1 MREYGVIGGIKTYQ
15 VQTAVLGTGAAGYN
29 AACLLKKGGAD
40 DLVIITESRN
50 AGTSRNT
57 GSDKQTYYKL
67 SLAGDDPDSVCSLAS
82 DLFAGRAVD
91 GDIALCE
98 AALSSASFLRL
109 ADMGVPFPV
118 NRYGEY
124 IGYKTD
130 HDPHRRAT
138 SAGPY
143 TSRFMT
149 ECLEKEAESLGIELL
164 DGYQAVRLLVK
175 NEENRGLFLISRK
188 SGEPLIVLCSSLVF
202 ATGGPAGIY
211 SASVYPE
218 SQFGATGIAF
228 EAGCMG
234 RNLTEWQYGLASV
247 KPRWNVSG
255 SYMQVIP
262 RFVSIDEDGREYD
275 FLSEYAYQREKML
288 SLIFLKGYQWP
299 FDVRKLKS
307 GSSIIDILCY
317 LQIEK
322 GRRVYL
328 DFMHNPDFQDIPWD
342 KISDEASCYLK
353 AAGAT
358 GDTPIERLKKLNM
371 PAYSFY
377 LDKGVD
383 LENEYLE
390 ISLSAQHNN
399 GGLAID
405 SWWQSNIKGL
415 FPVGECAASHGVY
428 RPGGSALNAG
438 QCGSRRAA
446 SWICQHRLGPWSA
459 DGTEL
464 EKYVLKE
471 KGEDLYNILLNVVAT
486 YNSADNAK
494 YYEVEDGVFCG
505 YTDQWNGIHQESAAK
520 LYGAH
525 NTARLVK
532 SDEAY
537 ENVENDLF
545 VIVDAYAQQYRG
557 DFSNTGVLD
566 TIKIFR
572 NDDNS
577 YVLYEKGALLMAEDG
592 KTALEGFLGME
603 NIYDPEYADMHAAM
617 LADTAYHANTW
628 RPMYMLA
635 VGAEIVE
642 DGVRCPFDELHNTEA
657 WREENGGPCPHAV
670 PVDGYIT
677 GRYLVNL
684 VDSAKAGAAL
694 KSRPSDSFY
703 S

>member
-15 VQTAVLGTGAAGYN
+15 VQTVVLGTGAAGYN

-67 SLAGDDPDSVCSLAS
+67 SLAGDDSDSVFSLAS

-98 AALSSASFLRL
+98 ATLSSASFLRL

-175 NEENRGLFLISRK
+175 NDEIRGLFLISRK
-188 SGEPLIVLCSSLVF
+188 SGEPHIVLCSSLVF

-262 RFVSIDEDGREYD
+262 RFVSIDDGGREYD
-275 FLSEYAYQREKML
+275 FLSEYAYPREKML

-342 KISDEASCYLK
+342 KISEETSGYLK

-446 SWICQHRLGPWSA
+446 SWICQHRLGPWCA
-459 DGTEL
+459 GGTEL
-464 EKYVLKE
+464 EDEVNEIKNLIAVSENGTLDACEVYKHVREMMSLNGSVIRNAGLIE
-471 KGEDLYNILLNVVAT
+471 KTLEGVSYYLSNFSSIKVNGKSELWILFELRNALITQKVYLESMLDYILHGGKSRGSALYSEKNGNIHIDGLDNRFT
-486 YNSADNAK
+486 YSL
-494 YYEVEDGVFCG
+494 E
-505 YTDQWNGIHQESAAK
+505 
-520 LYGAH
+520 
-525 NTARLVK
+525 
-532 SDEAY
+532 DEAMPSEIQEVRY
-537 ENVENDLF
+537 
-545 VIVDAYAQQYRG
+545 
-557 DFSNTGVLD
+557 
-566 TIKIFR
+566 
-572 NDDNS
+572 
-577 YVLYEKGALLMAEDG
+577 MDG
-592 KTALEGFLGME
+592 KTEFSRRMPNPIPKDDDFFE
-603 NIYDPEYADMHAAM
+603 NVWARY
-617 LADTAYHANTW
+617 
-628 RPMYMLA
+628 R
-635 VGAEIVE
+635 E
-642 DGVRCPFDELHNTEA
+642 DRC
-657 WREENGGPCPHAV
+657 V
-670 PVDGYIT
+670 Y
-677 GRYLVNL
+677 
-684 VDSAKAGAAL
+684 
-694 KSRPSDSFY
+694 
-703 S
+703 

>member
-143 TSRFMT
+143 TSRFMA

-175 NEENRGLFLISRK
+175 NEEIRGLFLISRK

-275 FLSEYAYQREKML
+275 FLSEYAYPREKML

-464 EKYVLKE
+464 EDEVNEIKNLIAGSENGTLDAREVYKHVREMMSLN
-471 KGEDLYNILLNVVAT
+471 GSVIRNEDLIEKTLEEITFYLSNFSSIKVNGKAELWILFELRNALITQKVYLESMLDYILHGGKSRGSALYSEENGNIHIDGLDNRFT
-486 YNSADNAK
+486 YSL
-494 YYEVEDGVFCG
+494 E
-505 YTDQWNGIHQESAAK
+505 
-520 LYGAH
+520 
-525 NTARLVK
+525 
-532 SDEAY
+532 DEARPSEIQEARY
-537 ENVENDLF
+537 
-545 VIVDAYAQQYRG
+545 
-557 DFSNTGVLD
+557 
-566 TIKIFR
+566 
-572 NDDNS
+572 
-577 YVLYEKGALLMAEDG
+577 MDG
-592 KTALEGFLGME
+592 KTEFSRRMPNPIPKDDDFFE
-603 NIYDPEYADMHAAM
+603 NVWARY
-617 LADTAYHANTW
+617 
-628 RPMYMLA
+628 R
-635 VGAEIVE
+635 E
-642 DGVRCPFDELHNTEA
+642 DRC
-657 WREENGGPCPHAV
+657 V
-670 PVDGYIT
+670 Y
-677 GRYLVNL
+677 
-684 VDSAKAGAAL
+684 
-694 KSRPSDSFY
+694 
-703 S
+703 

>member
-15 VQTAVLGTGAAGYN
+15 VQTVVLGTGAAGYN

-67 SLAGDDPDSVCSLAS
+67 SLAGDDSDSVFSLAS

-98 AALSSASFLRL
+98 ATLSSASFLRL

-175 NEENRGLFLISRK
+175 NDEIRGLFLISRK
-188 SGEPLIVLCSSLVF
+188 SGEPHIVLCSSLVF

-262 RFVSIDEDGREYD
+262 RFVSIDDGGREYD
-275 FLSEYAYQREKML
+275 FLSEYAYPREKML

-342 KISDEASCYLK
+342 KISEETSGYLK

-446 SWICQHRLGPWSA
+446 SWICQHRLGPWCA
-459 DGTEL
+459 GGTEL
-464 EKYVLKE
+464 EDEVNEIKNLIAVSENGTLDACEVYKHAREMMSLNGSVIRNAGLIE
-471 KGEDLYNILLNVVAT
+471 KTLEGVSYYLSNFSSIKVNGKSELWILFELRNALITQKVYLESMLDYILHGGKSRGSALYSEKNGNIHIDGLDNRFT
-486 YNSADNAK
+486 YSL
-494 YYEVEDGVFCG
+494 E
-505 YTDQWNGIHQESAAK
+505 
-520 LYGAH
+520 
-525 NTARLVK
+525 
-532 SDEAY
+532 DEAMPSEIQEVRY
-537 ENVENDLF
+537 
-545 VIVDAYAQQYRG
+545 
-557 DFSNTGVLD
+557 
-566 TIKIFR
+566 
-572 NDDNS
+572 
-577 YVLYEKGALLMAEDG
+577 MDG
-592 KTALEGFLGME
+592 KTEFSRRMPNPIPKDDDFFE
-603 NIYDPEYADMHAAM
+603 NVWARY
-617 LADTAYHANTW
+617 
-628 RPMYMLA
+628 R
-635 VGAEIVE
+635 E
-642 DGVRCPFDELHNTEA
+642 DRC
-657 WREENGGPCPHAV
+657 V
-670 PVDGYIT
+670 Y
-677 GRYLVNL
+677 
-684 VDSAKAGAAL
+684 
-694 KSRPSDSFY
+694 
-703 S
+703 

>member
-1 MREYGVIGGIKTYQ
+1 MREYGVMGGIKTYQ
-15 VQTAVLGTGAAGYN
+15 VQTVVLGTGAAGYN

-67 SLAGDDPDSVCSLAS
+67 SLAGDDPDSVLSLAS

-149 ECLEKEAESLGIELL
+149 ECLEKEADSLGIELL
-164 DGYQAVRLLVK
+164 DGYQAIRLLVK
-175 NEENRGLFLISRK
+175 NEEIRGLFLISRK
-188 SGEPLIVLCSSLVF
+188 SGEPLIVLCSSIVF

-275 FLSEYAYQREKML
+275 FLSEYAYPREKML

-317 LQIEK
+317 LQIAK

-342 KISDEASCYLK
+342 RISDEASGYLK

-464 EKYVLKE
+464 EDEVNEIKNLIAGSENGTLDAREVYKHVREMMSLNGSVIRNAGLIE
-471 KGEDLYNILLNVVAT
+471 KTLEEVSYYLSNFSSIKVNGKSELWILFELRNALITQKVYLESMLDYILHGGKSRGSALYSEKNGNIHIDGLDNRFT
-486 YNSADNAK
+486 YSL
-494 YYEVEDGVFCG
+494 E
-505 YTDQWNGIHQESAAK
+505 
-520 LYGAH
+520 
-525 NTARLVK
+525 
-532 SDEAY
+532 DEAMPSEIQEVRY
-537 ENVENDLF
+537 
-545 VIVDAYAQQYRG
+545 
-557 DFSNTGVLD
+557 
-566 TIKIFR
+566 
-572 NDDNS
+572 
-577 YVLYEKGALLMAEDG
+577 MDG
-592 KTALEGFLGME
+592 KTEFSRRMPNPIPKDDDFFE
-603 NIYDPEYADMHAAM
+603 NVWARY
-617 LADTAYHANTW
+617 
-628 RPMYMLA
+628 R
-635 VGAEIVE
+635 E
-642 DGVRCPFDELHNTEA
+642 DRC
-657 WREENGGPCPHAV
+657 V
-670 PVDGYIT
+670 Y
-677 GRYLVNL
+677 
-684 VDSAKAGAAL
+684 
-694 KSRPSDSFY
+694 
-703 S
+703 

>member
-1 MREYGVIGGIKTYQ
+1 MREYGVIEGVKAYQ

-29 AACLLKKGGAD
+29 AACLLKKGGAE
-40 DLVIITESRN
+40 DLAIITESKN

-67 SLAGDDPDSVCSLAS
+67 SLAGDDPDSVYSLAS
-82 DLFAGRAVD
+82 NLFAGRAVD

-98 AALSSASFLRL
+98 AALSSSSFLRL

-130 HDPHRRAT
+130 HDMHRRAT

-149 ECLEKEAESLGIELL
+149 ECLEKEAERLGIELL

-175 NEENRGLFLISRK
+175 DDEVRGLFLISRK
-188 SGEPLIVLCSSLVF
+188 NGEPLIVLCRSLVF

-247 KPRWNVSG
+247 RPRWNVSG

-262 RFVSIDEDGREYD
+262 RFVSVDEDGREYD
-275 FLSEYAYQREKML
+275 FLSEYAYPREKML

-299 FDVRKLKS
+299 FDVRKLEN

-317 LQIEK
+317 LQLEK

-328 DFMHNPDFQDIPWD
+328 DFMHNPDFQDIPWNGL
-342 KISDEASCYLK
+342 SEEASGYLR

-358 GDTPIERLKKLNM
+358 GNTPVERLKKLNC

-377 LDKGVD
+377 LDRNVD
-383 LENEYLE
+383 LEKEYLE

-399 GGLAID
+399 GGLAMD
-405 SWWQSNIKGL
+405 AWWQSNIKGV

-446 SWICQHRLGPWSA
+446 AWICQHGLGKWNA
-459 DGTEL
+459 DTSGLEDAINEIKVLIADSENGTSDARVVYKHVREMMSL
-464 EKYVLKE
+464 NGSVIRNAGLIRRTLKE
-471 KGEDLYNILLNVVAT
+471 VDSCLRNFSSIKVNGKSELWILFELRNALITQKVYLESMLDYILNGGKSRGSALY
-486 YNSADNAK
+486 S
-494 YYEVEDGVFCG
+494 
-505 YTDQWNGIHQESAAK
+505 
-520 LYGAH
+520 
-525 NTARLVK
+525 
-532 SDEAY
+532 
-537 ENVENDLF
+537 
-545 VIVDAYAQQYRG
+545 
-557 DFSNTGVLD
+557 
-566 TIKIFR
+566 
-572 NDDNS
+572 
-577 YVLYEKGALLMAEDG
+577 
-592 KTALEGFLGME
+592 
-603 NIYDPEYADMHAAM
+603 
-617 LADTAYHANTW
+617 
-628 RPMYMLA
+628 
-635 VGAEIVE
+635 
-642 DGVRCPFDELHNTEA
+642 
-657 WREENGGPCPHAV
+657 EENGNVHIDALDDRFTYSLENETIPAEIQEV
-670 PVDGYIT
+670 RYQDGKILFSRRMPRPIPK
-677 GRYLVNL
+677 GDDFFENVWARYRKDRCV
-684 VDSAKAGAAL
+684 
-694 KSRPSDSFY
+694 Y
-703 S
+703 

>member
-175 NEENRGLFLISRK
+175 NEEIRGLFLISRK

-275 FLSEYAYQREKML
+275 FLSEYAYPREKML

-464 EKYVLKE
+464 EDEVNEIKNLIAGSENGTLDAREVYKHVREMMSLN
-471 KGEDLYNILLNVVAT
+471 GSAIRNEDLIEKTLEEITFYLSNFSSIKVNGKAELWILFELRNALITQKVYLESMLDYILHGGKSRGSALYSEENGNIHIDGLDNRFT
-486 YNSADNAK
+486 YSL
-494 YYEVEDGVFCG
+494 E
-505 YTDQWNGIHQESAAK
+505 
-520 LYGAH
+520 
-525 NTARLVK
+525 
-532 SDEAY
+532 DEARPSEIQEARY
-537 ENVENDLF
+537 
-545 VIVDAYAQQYRG
+545 
-557 DFSNTGVLD
+557 
-566 TIKIFR
+566 
-572 NDDNS
+572 
-577 YVLYEKGALLMAEDG
+577 MDG
-592 KTALEGFLGME
+592 KTEFSRRMPNPIPKDDDFFE
-603 NIYDPEYADMHAAM
+603 NVWARY
-617 LADTAYHANTW
+617 
-628 RPMYMLA
+628 R
-635 VGAEIVE
+635 E
-642 DGVRCPFDELHNTEA
+642 DRC
-657 WREENGGPCPHAV
+657 V
-670 PVDGYIT
+670 Y
-677 GRYLVNL
+677 
-684 VDSAKAGAAL
+684 
-694 KSRPSDSFY
+694 
-703 S
+703 

>member
-175 NEENRGLFLISRK
+175 NEEIRGLFLISRK

-275 FLSEYAYQREKML
+275 FLSEYAYPREKML

-446 SWICQHRLGPWSA
+446 SWICQHRLGPRSA

-464 EKYVLKE
+464 EDEVNEIKNLIAGSENGTLDAREVYKHVREMMSLNGSVIRNAGLIE
-471 KGEDLYNILLNVVAT
+471 KTLEEVSYYLGNFSSIKVNGKAELWILFELRNALITQKVYLESMLDYILHGGKSRGSALYSEENGNIHIDGLDNRFT
-486 YNSADNAK
+486 YSL
-494 YYEVEDGVFCG
+494 E
-505 YTDQWNGIHQESAAK
+505 
-520 LYGAH
+520 
-525 NTARLVK
+525 
-532 SDEAY
+532 DEARPSEIQEARY
-537 ENVENDLF
+537 
-545 VIVDAYAQQYRG
+545 
-557 DFSNTGVLD
+557 
-566 TIKIFR
+566 
-572 NDDNS
+572 
-577 YVLYEKGALLMAEDG
+577 MDG
-592 KTALEGFLGME
+592 KTEFSRRMPNPIPKDDDFFE
-603 NIYDPEYADMHAAM
+603 NVWARY
-617 LADTAYHANTW
+617 
-628 RPMYMLA
+628 R
-635 VGAEIVE
+635 E
-642 DGVRCPFDELHNTEA
+642 DRC
-657 WREENGGPCPHAV
+657 V
-670 PVDGYIT
+670 Y
-677 GRYLVNL
+677 
-684 VDSAKAGAAL
+684 
-694 KSRPSDSFY
+694 
-703 S
+703 

>member
-67 SLAGDDPDSVCSLAS
+67 SLAGDDPDSVSSLAS

-98 AALSSASFLRL
+98 AALSSAAFLRL

-149 ECLEKEAESLGIELL
+149 DCLEKEAESLGIELL

-175 NEENRGLFLISRK
+175 NEEIRGLFLISRK

-275 FLSEYAYQREKML
+275 FLSEYAYPREKML
-288 SLIFLKGYQWP
+288 FLIFLKGYQWP

-464 EKYVLKE
+464 EDEVNEIKNLIAGSENGTLDAREVYKHVREMMSLN
-471 KGEDLYNILLNVVAT
+471 GSVIRNEDLIEKTLEEITFYLSNFSSIKVNGKAELWILFELRNALITQKVYLESMLDYILHGGKSRGSALYSEENGNIHIDGLDNRFT
-486 YNSADNAK
+486 YSL
-494 YYEVEDGVFCG
+494 E
-505 YTDQWNGIHQESAAK
+505 
-520 LYGAH
+520 
-525 NTARLVK
+525 
-532 SDEAY
+532 DEARPSEIQEARY
-537 ENVENDLF
+537 
-545 VIVDAYAQQYRG
+545 
-557 DFSNTGVLD
+557 
-566 TIKIFR
+566 
-572 NDDNS
+572 
-577 YVLYEKGALLMAEDG
+577 MDG
-592 KTALEGFLGME
+592 KTEFSRRMPNPIPKDDDFFE
-603 NIYDPEYADMHAAM
+603 NVWARY
-617 LADTAYHANTW
+617 
-628 RPMYMLA
+628 R
-635 VGAEIVE
+635 E
-642 DGVRCPFDELHNTEA
+642 DRC
-657 WREENGGPCPHAV
+657 V
-670 PVDGYIT
+670 Y
-677 GRYLVNL
+677 
-684 VDSAKAGAAL
+684 
-694 KSRPSDSFY
+694 
-703 S
+703 

>member
-15 VQTAVLGTGAAGYN
+15 VQTVVLGTGAAGYN

-67 SLAGDDPDSVCSLAS
+67 SLAGDDPDSVFSLAS

-175 NEENRGLFLISRK
+175 NDEIRGLFLISRK
-188 SGEPLIVLCSSLVF
+188 SGEPHIVLCSSLVF

-262 RFVSIDEDGREYD
+262 RFVSIDDGGREYD
-275 FLSEYAYQREKML
+275 FLSEYAYPREKML

-342 KISDEASCYLK
+342 KISEETSGYLK

-446 SWICQHRLGPWSA
+446 SWICQHRLGPWCA
-459 DGTEL
+459 GDTEL
-464 EKYVLKE
+464 EDEVNEIKNLIAVSENGTLDACEVYKHVREMMSLNGSVIRNAGLIE
-471 KGEDLYNILLNVVAT
+471 KTLEGVSYYLSNFSSIKVNGKSELWILFELRNALITQKVYLESMLDYILHGGKSRGSALYSEKNGNIHIDGLDNRFT
-486 YNSADNAK
+486 YSL
-494 YYEVEDGVFCG
+494 E
-505 YTDQWNGIHQESAAK
+505 
-520 LYGAH
+520 
-525 NTARLVK
+525 
-532 SDEAY
+532 DEAMPSEIQEVRY
-537 ENVENDLF
+537 
-545 VIVDAYAQQYRG
+545 
-557 DFSNTGVLD
+557 
-566 TIKIFR
+566 
-572 NDDNS
+572 
-577 YVLYEKGALLMAEDG
+577 MDG
-592 KTALEGFLGME
+592 KTEFSRRMPNPIPKDGDFFE
-603 NIYDPEYADMHAAM
+603 NVWARY
-617 LADTAYHANTW
+617 
-628 RPMYMLA
+628 R
-635 VGAEIVE
+635 E
-642 DGVRCPFDELHNTEA
+642 DRC
-657 WREENGGPCPHAV
+657 V
-670 PVDGYIT
+670 Y
-677 GRYLVNL
+677 
-684 VDSAKAGAAL
+684 
-694 KSRPSDSFY
+694 
-703 S
+703 

>member
-15 VQTAVLGTGAAGYN
+15 VQTVVLGTGAAGYN

-175 NEENRGLFLISRK
+175 NDEIRGLFLISRK
-188 SGEPLIVLCSSLVF
+188 SGEPHIVLCSSLVF

-262 RFVSIDEDGREYD
+262 RFVSIDDGGREYD
-275 FLSEYAYQREKML
+275 FLSEYAYPREKML

-464 EKYVLKE
+464 EDEVNEIKNLIAGSENGTLDAREVYKHVREMMSLNGSVIRNAGLIE
-471 KGEDLYNILLNVVAT
+471 KTLEEV
-486 YNSADNAK
+486 S
-494 YYEVEDGVFCG
+494 YYLSNFSSIIMIPPFLTKPICS
-505 YTDQWNGIHQESAAK
+505 TQM
-520 LYGAH
+520 
-525 NTARLVK
+525 
-532 SDEAY
+532 DEALMV
-537 ENVENDLF
+537 NVPM
-545 VIVDAYAQQYRG
+545 
-557 DFSNTGVLD
+557 
-566 TIKIFR
+566 
-572 NDDNS
+572 DDNLPLS
-577 YVLYEKGALLMAEDG
+577 LSELHAE
-592 KTALEGFLGME
+592 
-603 NIYDPEYADMHAAM
+603 
-617 LADTAYHANTW
+617 YHARFGCNSGLRKCENP
-628 RPMYMLA
+628 RPPISS
-635 VGAEIVE
+635 G
-642 DGVRCPFDELHNTEA
+642 NS
-657 WREENGGPCPHAV
+657 PCAIP
-670 PVDGYIT
+670 
-677 GRYLVNL
+677 
-684 VDSAKAGAAL
+684 
-694 KSRPSDSFY
+694 
-703 S
+703 

>member
-67 SLAGDDPDSVCSLAS
+67 SLAGDNPDSVCSLAS

-175 NEENRGLFLISRK
+175 NEEIRGLFLISRK

-275 FLSEYAYQREKML
+275 FLSEYAYPREKML

-464 EKYVLKE
+464 EDEVNEIKNLIAGSENGTLDAREVYKHVRAMMSLN
-471 KGEDLYNILLNVVAT
+471 GSVIRNEDLIEKTLEEITFYLSNFSSIKVNGKAELWILFELRNALITQKVYLESMLDYILHGGKSRGSALYSEENGNIHIDGLDNRFT
-486 YNSADNAK
+486 YSL
-494 YYEVEDGVFCG
+494 E
-505 YTDQWNGIHQESAAK
+505 
-520 LYGAH
+520 
-525 NTARLVK
+525 
-532 SDEAY
+532 DEARPSEIQEARY
-537 ENVENDLF
+537 
-545 VIVDAYAQQYRG
+545 
-557 DFSNTGVLD
+557 
-566 TIKIFR
+566 
-572 NDDNS
+572 
-577 YVLYEKGALLMAEDG
+577 MDG
-592 KTALEGFLGME
+592 KTEFSRRMPNPIPKDDDFFE
-603 NIYDPEYADMHAAM
+603 NVWARY
-617 LADTAYHANTW
+617 
-628 RPMYMLA
+628 R
-635 VGAEIVE
+635 E
-642 DGVRCPFDELHNTEA
+642 DRC
-657 WREENGGPCPHAV
+657 V
-670 PVDGYIT
+670 Y
-677 GRYLVNL
+677 
-684 VDSAKAGAAL
+684 
-694 KSRPSDSFY
+694 
-703 S
+703 

>member
-175 NEENRGLFLISRK
+175 NEEIRGLFLISRK

-255 SYMQVIP
+255 SYMQIIP

-275 FLSEYAYQREKML
+275 FLSEYAYPREKML

-464 EKYVLKE
+464 EDEVNEIKNLIAGSENGTLDAREVYKHVREMMSLN
-471 KGEDLYNILLNVVAT
+471 GSVIRNEDLIEKTLEEITFYLSNFSSIKVNGKAELWILFELRNALITQKVYLESMLDYILHGGKSRGSALYSEENGNIHIDGLDNRFT
-486 YNSADNAK
+486 YSL
-494 YYEVEDGVFCG
+494 E
-505 YTDQWNGIHQESAAK
+505 
-520 LYGAH
+520 
-525 NTARLVK
+525 
-532 SDEAY
+532 DEARPSEIQEARY
-537 ENVENDLF
+537 
-545 VIVDAYAQQYRG
+545 
-557 DFSNTGVLD
+557 
-566 TIKIFR
+566 
-572 NDDNS
+572 
-577 YVLYEKGALLMAEDG
+577 MDG
-592 KTALEGFLGME
+592 KTEFSRRMPNPIPKDDDFFE
-603 NIYDPEYADMHAAM
+603 NVWARY
-617 LADTAYHANTW
+617 
-628 RPMYMLA
+628 R
-635 VGAEIVE
+635 E
-642 DGVRCPFDELHNTEA
+642 DRC
-657 WREENGGPCPHAV
+657 V
-670 PVDGYIT
+670 Y
-677 GRYLVNL
+677 
-684 VDSAKAGAAL
+684 
-694 KSRPSDSFY
+694 
-703 S
+703 

>member
-67 SLAGDDPDSVCSLAS
+67 SLAGDDPDSVFSLAS

-164 DGYQAVRLLVK
+164 DGYQAIRLLVK
-175 NEENRGLFLISRK
+175 SEEIRGLFLISRK
-188 SGEPLIVLCSSLVF
+188 SGEPLIVLCSSIVF

-275 FLSEYAYQREKML
+275 FLSEYAYPREKML

-342 KISDEASCYLK
+342 KISDEASGYLK

-377 LDKGVD
+377 FDKGVD

-446 SWICQHRLGPWSA
+446 SWIYQHRLGPWSA

-464 EKYVLKE
+464 EDEVNEIKNLIAGSENGTFDAREVYKHVREMMSLNGSVIRNAGFIE
-471 KGEDLYNILLNVVAT
+471 KTLEEVSFYLSNFSSIKVNGKAELWILFELRNALITQKVYLESMLDYILHGGKSRGSALY
-486 YNSADNAK
+486 S
-494 YYEVEDGVFCG
+494 
-505 YTDQWNGIHQESAAK
+505 
-520 LYGAH
+520 
-525 NTARLVK
+525 
-532 SDEAY
+532 
-537 ENVENDLF
+537 
-545 VIVDAYAQQYRG
+545 
-557 DFSNTGVLD
+557 
-566 TIKIFR
+566 
-572 NDDNS
+572 
-577 YVLYEKGALLMAEDG
+577 
-592 KTALEGFLGME
+592 
-603 NIYDPEYADMHAAM
+603 
-617 LADTAYHANTW
+617 
-628 RPMYMLA
+628 
-635 VGAEIVE
+635 
-642 DGVRCPFDELHNTEA
+642 
-657 WREENGGPCPHAV
+657 EENGNIHI
-670 PVDGYIT
+670 DGLDNRFTYS
-677 GRYLVNL
+677 LE
-684 VDSAKAGAAL
+684 DE
-694 KSRPSDSFY
+694 SRPSEIQEARYRDRKTEFSRRMPNPIPKDDDFFENVWARY
-703 S
+703 REDRCVY

>member
-1 MREYGVIGGIKTYQ
+1 
-15 VQTAVLGTGAAGYN
+15 
-29 AACLLKKGGAD
+29 
-40 DLVIITESRN
+40 
-50 AGTSRNT
+50 
-57 GSDKQTYYKL
+57 
-67 SLAGDDPDSVCSLAS
+67 
-82 DLFAGRAVD
+82 
-91 GDIALCE
+91 
-98 AALSSASFLRL
+98 
-109 ADMGVPFPV
+109 MGVPFPV

-175 NEENRGLFLISRK
+175 NDEIRGLFLISRK
-188 SGEPLIVLCSSLVF
+188 SGEPHIVLCSSLVF

-262 RFVSIDEDGREYD
+262 RFVSIDDGGREYD
-275 FLSEYAYQREKML
+275 FLSEYAYPREKML

-342 KISDEASCYLK
+342 KISEETSGYLK

-446 SWICQHRLGPWSA
+446 SWICQHRLGPWCA
-459 DGTEL
+459 GGTEL
-464 EKYVLKE
+464 EDEVNEIKNLIAVSENGTLDACEVYKHVREMMSLNGSVIRNAGLIE
-471 KGEDLYNILLNVVAT
+471 KTLEGVSYYLCNFSSIKVNGKSELWILFELRNALITQKVYLESMLDYILHGGKSRGSALYSEKNGNIHIDGLDNRFT
-486 YNSADNAK
+486 YSL
-494 YYEVEDGVFCG
+494 E
-505 YTDQWNGIHQESAAK
+505 
-520 LYGAH
+520 
-525 NTARLVK
+525 
-532 SDEAY
+532 DEAMPSEIQEVRY
-537 ENVENDLF
+537 
-545 VIVDAYAQQYRG
+545 
-557 DFSNTGVLD
+557 
-566 TIKIFR
+566 
-572 NDDNS
+572 
-577 YVLYEKGALLMAEDG
+577 MDG
-592 KTALEGFLGME
+592 KTEFSRRMPNPIPKDDDFFE
-603 NIYDPEYADMHAAM
+603 NVWARY
-617 LADTAYHANTW
+617 
-628 RPMYMLA
+628 R
-635 VGAEIVE
+635 E
-642 DGVRCPFDELHNTEA
+642 DRC
-657 WREENGGPCPHAV
+657 V
-670 PVDGYIT
+670 Y
-677 GRYLVNL
+677 
-684 VDSAKAGAAL
+684 
-694 KSRPSDSFY
+694 
-703 S
+703 

>member
-67 SLAGDDPDSVCSLAS
+67 SLAGDDPDSIFSLAS

-149 ECLEKEAESLGIELL
+149 ECLEKEAESLEIELL

-175 NEENRGLFLISRK
+175 NEEIRGLFLISRK

-262 RFVSIDEDGREYD
+262 RFVSIDDGGREYD
-275 FLSEYAYQREKML
+275 FLSEYAYPREKML

-342 KISDEASCYLK
+342 KISEETSGYLK

-464 EKYVLKE
+464 EDEVNEIKNLIAGSENGTLDAREVYKHVREMMSLNGSVIRK
-471 KGEDLYNILLNVVAT
+471 EDLIEKTLEEITFYLSNFSSIKVNGKSELWILFELRNALITQKVYLESMLDYILHGGKSRGSALYSEKNGNIHIDGLDNRFT
-486 YNSADNAK
+486 YSL
-494 YYEVEDGVFCG
+494 E
-505 YTDQWNGIHQESAAK
+505 
-520 LYGAH
+520 
-525 NTARLVK
+525 
-532 SDEAY
+532 DEAMPSEIQEVRY
-537 ENVENDLF
+537 
-545 VIVDAYAQQYRG
+545 
-557 DFSNTGVLD
+557 
-566 TIKIFR
+566 
-572 NDDNS
+572 
-577 YVLYEKGALLMAEDG
+577 MDG
-592 KTALEGFLGME
+592 KTEFSRRMPNPIPKDDDFFE
-603 NIYDPEYADMHAAM
+603 NVWARY
-617 LADTAYHANTW
+617 
-628 RPMYMLA
+628 R
-635 VGAEIVE
+635 E
-642 DGVRCPFDELHNTEA
+642 DRC
-657 WREENGGPCPHAV
+657 V
-670 PVDGYIT
+670 Y
-677 GRYLVNL
+677 
-684 VDSAKAGAAL
+684 
-694 KSRPSDSFY
+694 
-703 S
+703 

>member
-1 MREYGVIGGIKTYQ
+1 MREYGVIEGIKTYQ

-67 SLAGDDPDSVCSLAS
+67 SLAGDDPDSVFSLAS

-149 ECLEKEAESLGIELL
+149 ECLENEAESLGIELL

-175 NEENRGLFLISRK
+175 NEEIRGLFLISRK

-275 FLSEYAYQREKML
+275 FLSEYAYPREKML

-342 KISDEASCYLK
+342 RISDEASGYLK

-464 EKYVLKE
+464 EDEVNEIKNLIAGSENGTLDAREVYKHVREMMSLN
-471 KGEDLYNILLNVVAT
+471 GSVIRNEDLIEKTLEEITFYLSNFSSIKVNGKSELWILFELRNALITQKVYLESMLDYILHGGKSRGSALYSEENGNIHIDGLDNRFT
-486 YNSADNAK
+486 YSL
-494 YYEVEDGVFCG
+494 E
-505 YTDQWNGIHQESAAK
+505 
-520 LYGAH
+520 
-525 NTARLVK
+525 
-532 SDEAY
+532 DEARPSEIQEARY
-537 ENVENDLF
+537 
-545 VIVDAYAQQYRG
+545 
-557 DFSNTGVLD
+557 T
-566 TIKIFR
+566 
-572 NDDNS
+572 
-577 YVLYEKGALLMAEDG
+577 DG
-592 KTALEGFLGME
+592 KTEFSRRMPNPIPKDDDFFE
-603 NIYDPEYADMHAAM
+603 NVWARY
-617 LADTAYHANTW
+617 
-628 RPMYMLA
+628 R
-635 VGAEIVE
+635 E
-642 DGVRCPFDELHNTEA
+642 DRC
-657 WREENGGPCPHAV
+657 V
-670 PVDGYIT
+670 Y
-677 GRYLVNL
+677 
-684 VDSAKAGAAL
+684 
-694 KSRPSDSFY
+694 
-703 S
+703 

>member
-175 NEENRGLFLISRK
+175 NEEIRGLFLISRK

-275 FLSEYAYQREKML
+275 FLSEYAYPREKML

-464 EKYVLKE
+464 EDEVNEIKNLIAGSENGTLDAREVYKHVREMMSLN
-471 KGEDLYNILLNVVAT
+471 GSVIRNEDLIEKTLEEITFYLSNFSSIKVNGKAELWILFELRNALITQKVYLESMLDYILHGGKSRGSALYSEENGNIHIDGLDNRFT
-486 YNSADNAK
+486 YSL
-494 YYEVEDGVFCG
+494 E
-505 YTDQWNGIHQESAAK
+505 
-520 LYGAH
+520 
-525 NTARLVK
+525 
-532 SDEAY
+532 DEARPSEIQEARY
-537 ENVENDLF
+537 
-545 VIVDAYAQQYRG
+545 
-557 DFSNTGVLD
+557 
-566 TIKIFR
+566 
-572 NDDNS
+572 
-577 YVLYEKGALLMAEDG
+577 MDG
-592 KTALEGFLGME
+592 KTEFSRRMPNPIPKDDDFFE
-603 NIYDPEYADMHAAM
+603 NVWARY
-617 LADTAYHANTW
+617 
-628 RPMYMLA
+628 R
-635 VGAEIVE
+635 E
-642 DGVRCPFDELHNTEA
+642 DRC
-657 WREENGGPCPHAV
+657 V
-670 PVDGYIT
+670 Y
-677 GRYLVNL
+677 
-684 VDSAKAGAAL
+684 
-694 KSRPSDSFY
+694 
-703 S
+703 